1 MIVRVAAVQASPV
14 FLDLDATLQKTIGL
28 IEEAAA
34 LGARYIVFPES
45 WLPGYPAWLDL
56 CPGAALWNSPGA
68 KAVFARLRENSVVV
82 GAR

>member
-34 LGARYIVFPES
+34 LGARYIVLPRVVAS
-45 WLPGYPAWLDL
+45 RLSRMARLLPG
-56 CPGAALWNSPGA
+56 
-68 KAVFARLRENSVVV
+68 RRVVE
-82 GAR
+82 